1 MSAPIHCRQVTRRYG
16 SLTAVNDVS
25 LDVQA
30 GEICSILG
38 PNGAGKSTLLRLL
51 CGLAAPDT
59 GSISVAGFDPADDA
73 TRLDFRRRIGVVPEN
88 LALLPELTI
97 EEHLRLTGPIYG
109 LEPAITRA
117 RSEELLQ
124 VLALSAKRQTYAR
137 ECSHGMRKKTALA
150 IALLHNPSVLM
161 LDEPFEGVDPA
172 SVEVIRRLLE
182 SAARRGITILLTSH
196 ILSLVDR
203 ISNRIVLLRDGR
215 VLHNAAAGAMPH
227 LNVEELYFQLV
238 EQPAAPELSW
248 LGSPR

>member
-1 MSAPIHCRQVTRRYG
+1 MSSPIHCRQVTRRFG

-25 LDVQA
+25 LDVPA

-38 PNGAGKSTLLRLL
+38 PNGAGKSTLIRLL
-51 CGLAAPDT
+51 CGLASPDS
-59 GSISVAGFDPADDA
+59 GSISVAGFDPAQPA
-73 TRLDFRRRIGVVPEN
+73 TRLEFRRRIGVVPEN

-109 LEPAITRA
+109 LDSATARA

-124 VLALSAKRQTYAR
+124 ALALSAKRHTYAR

-172 SVEVIRRLLE
+172 SVEVIRVLLE
-182 SAARRGITILLTSH
+182 TAARRGVTILLTSH

-203 ISNRIVLLRDGR
+203 ISSRIVLLRDGR
-215 VLHNAAAGAMPH
+215 ILHNEPAGAMPH
-227 LNVEELYFQLV
+227 STVEELYFQLV
-238 EQPAAPELSW
+238 EQPSAPELQW
-248 LGSPR
+248 LGSQG

>member
-1 MSAPIHCRQVTRRYG
+1 MSSPFHCRQVTRRFG
-16 SLTAVNDVS
+16 SLTAVDNVS
-25 LDVQA
+25 LDVPS

-51 CGLAAPDT
+51 CGLARPDT
-59 GSISVAGFDPADDA
+59 GTISVAGFDPAHPA
-73 TRLDFRRRIGVVPEN
+73 TQLEFRRRIGVVPEN

-109 LEPAITRA
+109 LDTPTSRS

-124 VLALSAKRQTYAR
+124 ALALSAKRHTYAR

-150 IALLHNPSVLM
+150 IALLHNPAVLM

-182 SAARRGITILLTSH
+182 AAARRGVTILLTSH

-203 ISNRIVLLRDGR
+203 ISSRIILLRDGR
-215 VLHNAAAGAMPH
+215 ILHNAPSSEMTHA
-227 LNVEELYFQLV
+227 NVEELYFELV
-238 EQPAAPELSW
+238 EQPSAPELPW
-248 LGSPR
+248 LGSQG